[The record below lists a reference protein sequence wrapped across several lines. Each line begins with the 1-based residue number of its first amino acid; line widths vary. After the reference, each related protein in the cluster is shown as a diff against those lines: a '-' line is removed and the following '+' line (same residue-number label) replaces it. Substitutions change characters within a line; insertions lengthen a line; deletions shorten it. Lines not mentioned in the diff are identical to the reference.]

1 LALPAAVLL
10 LCLVAAGVVLMPPPA
25 AKPGLSLAPLRADA
39 LLGKPP
45 LHFEALFAESAA
57 PGSGPSDGQT
67 QFVARGRG
75 GVVAMAAG
83 TVTLQLAGQFGAAER
98 VAFETERDSTTRGA
112 SPAQG
117 ATIRMTLPGA
127 NRVAPRGVEPLAG
140 RTHLLLGSDPSRW
153 QRNIPQFAKVRYD
166 QVYEGID
173 LLLYGNPDQLEYDFA
188 VAAGAD
194 PAIIRLAFDGARRL
208 RVDVDGDLV
217 LETTAGTIRH
227 RRPRGY
233 QTFDGIERAVP
244 VSYEMDSASTVR
256 FRVSEYDRRHPL
268 VIDPVLVYATYLGGI
283 GTELGQSIARDSEGS
298 IYITGHTAST
308 DFPRTSVYAPAGSP
322 HQNNSIVFVT
332 KLDAGGRR
340 ILYSTLLGGD
350 DFDISNGVAVDRD
363 GSAYIVGETKSEN
376 FPATGRAVQRSKA
389 DGSDAFVAKL
399 SPDGS
404 ALVYSTF
411 LGGDETDLAN
421 GVAVDA
427 AGSAYVTGV
436 TYSED
441 FPTTSGAYQTK
452 FAAGRDVF
460 ASKLSA
466 DGSRLLYSTFIGGSG
481 TDLANAVAIDMA
493 GNAYLAGLTDARRA
507 NGITD
512 AYCVKLDPTGGKVV
526 YAKLFGGLGHEE
538 ATAVAIDA
546 AGNAY
551 LTGATFSKDF
561 PTTAGAFQ
569 RQSKSPEFQLGSPFG
584 YDAFVVKIDPRGENL
599 LFSSY
604 LNGTRASRGQAIAL
618 DPDNNI
624 VVAGHTLSPDFPITA
639 GALPP
644 PPSEELF
651 KGFLAKLNPA
661 GSELVYSTRFG
672 GSGYDQAWDLA
683 LDPAGDVYVGGFST
697 SNDFPTT
704 GGAAQPGHGGAFDAF
719 LVKFSAAGTPVVTAA
734 GIVSGASFLGGGVA
748 PGMIVSI
755 FGSRI
760 GPTQLASLDLDGNGY
775 VKTELQ
781 GTRVLFNDVP
791 APLVFVSETQVG
803 AIVPYA
809 LDGTGALR
817 LVVECQG
824 VRSVPVELP
833 AAESAPGLFTLNSS
847 GTGLGAILNQ
857 DGSVNALENPA
868 ERGSVVVLFG
878 TGEGQTEPAGQDGKL
893 AVETPPRPRLPLA
906 VTIGGRPAEVLYA
919 GGAPG
924 LVAGVIQVNARVPA
938 DLAASGEVPVVLQVG
953 GAASQPGVTLA
964 VR

>member
-1 LALPAAVLL
+1 
-10 LCLVAAGVVLMPPPA
+10 
-25 AKPGLSLAPLRADA
+25 
-39 LLGKPP
+39 
-45 LHFEALFAESAA
+45 
-57 PGSGPSDGQT
+57 
-67 QFVARGRG
+67 
-75 GVVAMAAG
+75 MAAG
-83 TVTLQLAGQFGAAER
+83 TVTLQLAANFGAAER
-98 VAFETERDSTTRGA
+98 MAYETERNSSVRSEFRLFKPTLSATAGSNARPPRSDSAT
-112 SPAQG
+112 PG
-117 ATIRMTLPGA
+117 ATIRMTLLGA
-127 NRVAPRGVEPLAG
+127 KQVAPRGVDALEG
-140 RTHLLLGSDPSRW
+140 RTHLLIGNDPSRW

-166 QVYEGID
+166 QVYKGID
-173 LLLYGNPDQLEYDFA
+173 LLLYGNPNELEYDFA

-194 PAIIRLAFDGARRL
+194 ASIIRLAFDGAQRL
-208 RVDVDGDLV
+208 RIDANGDLV
-217 LETTAGTIRH
+217 LETTVGTIRH
-227 RRPRGY
+227 RRPRAY
-233 QTFDGIERAVP
+233 QTFGGTERAVP
-244 VSYEMDSASTVR
+244 VSYEIDSASTVR
-256 FRVSEYDRRHPL
+256 FRVSEYDRRYPL
-268 VIDPVLVYATYLGGI
+268 VIDPVLAYATYLGGI
-283 GTELGQSIARDSEGS
+283 GTDLGQSIARDSEGS
-298 IYITGHTAST
+298 IYITGHTASS
-308 DFPRTSVYAPAGSP
+308 DFPRTSAYAPAGSP

-332 KLDAGGRR
+332 KLDPGGTR

-350 DFDISNGVAVDRD
+350 DFDISNSVAVDRD
-363 GSAYIVGETKSEN
+363 GSAYIVGETKSAN
-376 FPATGRAVQRSKA
+376 FPVTARAVQRSRG
-389 DGSDAFVAKL
+389 DNSDAFVAKL

-411 LGGDETDLAN
+411 LGGDEIDLAN

-427 AGSAYVTGV
+427 AGAAYVTGV

-441 FPTTSGAYQTK
+441 FPITSGAYQTK
-452 FAAGRDVF
+452 FAAGQDVF
-460 ASKLSA
+460 AAKLSA

-481 TDLANAVAIDMA
+481 RDLSNAIAIDAA

-512 AYCVKLDPTGGKVV
+512 AYCVKLDATGGKVI

-551 LTGATFSKDF
+551 VTGATFSKDF

-569 RQSKSPEFQLGSPFG
+569 TQSKSPEFQFGSPFG

-599 LFSSY
+599 LFSTY

-644 PPSEELF
+644 PASEELF
-651 KGFLAKLNPA
+651 QVFLTTLNPA

-672 GSGYDQAWDLA
+672 GSGYNQAWDLA
-683 LDPAGDVYVGGFST
+683 LDPAGSVYVGGFST

-704 GGAAQPGHGGAFDAF
+704 AGAAQTAHGGAFDAF
-719 LVKFSAAGTPVVTAA
+719 VVKFSAAGAPVVTAA
-734 GIVSGASFLGGGVA
+734 GIVSGASFLGGVVA

-755 FGSRI
+755 FGSRL
-760 GPTQLASLDLDGNGY
+760 GPPQLASLDLDGNGY

-791 APLVFVSETQVG
+791 APLVFASETQVG
-803 AIVPYA
+803 AIVPYTLA
-809 LDGTGALR
+809 GAGTLR

-824 VRSVPVELP
+824 LRSTPVELP
-833 AAESAPGLFTLNSS
+833 VSESAPGLFTINAS

-857 DGSVNALENPA
+857 DGSVNTLENAA
-868 ERGSVVVLFG
+868 ERGSIVALFG
-878 TGEGQTEPAGQDGKL
+878 TGEGQTEPAGRDGKL
-893 AVETPPRPRLPLA
+893 AAETLPRPRLPVS
-906 VTIGGRPAEVLYA
+906 VTIGGRAVEVVYA

-938 DLAASGEVPVVLQVG
+938 DLAASGELPVVLQVG
-953 GAASQPGVTLA
+953 GAASQSGVTLA